1 MLLILH
7 GKNDMILI
15 IKKYQILKYDKI
27 SQKYLILK
35 AKKKIQLKKKNIKEK
50 ENKIIN
56 DINQIQ
62 SQKIFKVKL
71 L

>member
-35 AKKKIQLKKKNIKEK
+35 AKKKIQLKKKKIKDK